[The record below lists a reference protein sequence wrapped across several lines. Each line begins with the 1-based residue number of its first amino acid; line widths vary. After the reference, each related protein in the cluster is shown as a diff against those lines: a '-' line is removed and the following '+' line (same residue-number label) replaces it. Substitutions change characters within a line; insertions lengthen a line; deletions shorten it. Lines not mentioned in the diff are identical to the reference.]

1 MRVAT
6 NSYTATMLNEFS
18 VLKSQQNNLQNQ
30 VSTGLSI
37 QSASD
42 DPNAMETTLDD
53 LASQATQQQYSSNI
67 STAQSQA
74 DSVYSVLQSL
84 QSLTSQAGTYAVQA
98 GSGTAQQS
106 DLNDYAT
113 QVTSLI
119 QQAVQ
124 LLNTKDP
131 STGQYL
137 FGGTASGTAPY
148 TTTTDASG
156 NITGVTYQG
165 NSSVNQTEISS
176 GVTVATTV
184 PGANTS
190 GTGAYGLVTDSRTGA
205 DLFNHLIALQNDLT
219 SGNTTAATGADKTN
233 LQSDEDNMTYQVA
246 NNGNVQTQLNLAASF
261 ATSQTNS
268 LSTSITNASGADLVT
283 TLSELNQAQTAYQ
296 AALESSANIMQLSI
310 LNFLQ

>member
-30 VSTGLSI
+30 VSTGLKI

-42 DPNAMETTLDD
+42 DPNGMETTLDD

-67 STAQSQA
+67 TTAQSQA
-74 DSVYSVLQSL
+74 NTVYSVLQSL
-84 QSLTSQAGTYAVQA
+84 QTLTSQAGTISTEA
-98 GSGTAQQS
+98 GGVTNSQS
-106 DLNDYAT
+106 DLNGYAT

-131 STGQYL
+131 TTGQYL
-137 FGGTASGTAPY
+137 FGGTASGQAPF

-165 NSSVNQTEISS
+165 NSSVNQVEISS
-176 GVTVATTV
+176 GVTVAATV

-190 GTGAYGLVTDSRTGA
+190 GSGAYGVVTDSRNGA

-219 SGNTTAATGADKTN
+219 SGNTTAATGTDKTN

-261 ATSQTNS
+261 ATTQTNS

-283 TLSELNQAQTAYQ
+283 TLSELNQTQTAYQ

-310 LNFLQ
+310 LNYLQ

>member
-1 MRVAT
+1 
-6 NSYTATMLNEFS
+6 MLNEFS
-18 VLKSQQNNLQNQ
+18 VLKSDQNNLQNQ

-37 QSASD
+37 QAPAD
-42 DPNAMETTLDD
+42 DPSAMETTLDD
-53 LASQATQQQYSSNI
+53 LSSQAAQQQYSSNI

-84 QSLTSQAGTYAVQA
+84 QTLTSQAGTITTEA
-98 GSGTAQQS
+98 GSATASQT
-106 DLNDYAT
+106 DLNSYAT

-137 FGGTASGTAPY
+137 FGGTDSSTPPY

-165 NSSVNQTEISS
+165 NSSVDQTEISS

-219 SGNTTAATGADKTN
+219 SGNTTAATGTDKTN
-233 LQSDEDNMTYQVA
+233 LQNDEDNMTYQVA

-283 TLSELNQAQTAYQ
+283 TLSQLNETQTAYQ